1 MNLFK
6 NFWNF
11 LNKKQKNFFF
21 VLVLFSILQ
30 TILEMIGIAAAIPFV
45 TFLLKPESLSEFGF
59 ILNLINLDKIIITD
73 QLIIIFCVAFFSIF
87 LIKNLII
94 IITNKLIYNF
104 IFSFRT
110 NLFKNLINKILHQDY
125 IFFVKKGISQIFNT
139 TLNEV
144 NLLSQ
149 QNSVDY
155 FIIIENIANKTYVDK
170 VLKKISEISGVI
182 TSFFQL

>member
-59 ILNLINLDKIIITD
+59 ISNLINLDQIVMTD

-94 IITNKLIYNF
+94 VITNKLTYNF
-104 IFSFRT
+104 IFS
-110 NLFKNLINKILHQDY
+110 LELIYLKI
-125 IFFVKKGISQIFNT
+125 
-139 TLNEV
+139 
-144 NLLSQ
+144 
-149 QNSVDY
+149 
-155 FIIIENIANKTYVDK
+155 
-170 VLKKISEISGVI
+170 
-182 TSFFQL
+182 